1 MSLSTFLLKKHR
13 TERGSVI
20 DGDLD
25 TLFRSS
31 VRLLQTLVL
40 LLVNNLQV
48 VSTLPT
54 SLTATPVP
62 QNAGVKRRR
71 DTGNVSLPLPA
82 SIKQKKS
89 ARPIDQS
96 LLTSNTAAAQ
106 PVAKDSKKIKK
117 KRRVDESS
125 KVKGKTKDSS
135 EGSDEEQVDDGLEE
149 AYERKIRR
157 PATEGAPRTSK
168 NKEESES
175 ASDSDVDGSTSQLVH
190 ETVAMGGQQG
200 KTRPTRR
207 RIHYERPPDETKEQ
221 RDARTI
227 FIGNIPVEVAKS
239 KVCTSF
245 LFLALTYTGLI
256 YTGSLL

>member
-1 MSLSTFLLKKHR
+1 
-13 TERGSVI
+13 
-20 DGDLD
+20 
-25 TLFRSS
+25 
-31 VRLLQTLVL
+31 
-40 LLVNNLQV
+40 LQV

-71 DTGNVSLPLPA
+71 DTGNVSLPLPG

-89 ARPIDQS
+89 AEAIDQS
-96 LLTSNTAAAQ
+96 LLTSNPATAQ

-117 KRRVDESS
+117 KRRINESS
-125 KVKGKTKDSS
+125 KAKGKAKDSS
-135 EGSDEEQVDDGLEE
+135 EGSDEEEADGGLEE

-157 PATEGAPRTSK
+157 PGTEGAPRTSK
-168 NKEESES
+168 KKESES
-175 ASDSDVDGSTSQLVH
+175 TSESEEDGSASQLVH
-190 ETVAMGGQQG
+190 ETVTMGDQHG

-207 RIHYERPPDETKEQ
+207 RIHYQRPPDETKEQ

-239 KVCTSF
+239 KVCPSF
-245 LFLALTYTGLI
+245 LSSLSHTWTHR

>member
-13 TERGSVI
+13 TKRGSVI

-54 SLTATPVP
+54 SLTATSAP

-71 DTGNVSLPLPA
+71 NTGNVSLPLLT

-89 ARPIDQS
+89 AQAIDQS
-96 LLTSNTAAAQ
+96 LLTSDTATAQ
-106 PVAKDSKKIKK
+106 PVAKEIKK
-117 KRRVDESS
+117 KRRIDESS
-125 KVKGKTKDSS
+125 KVKGKAKDSS
-135 EGSDEEQVDDGLEE
+135 GGSDEEEADDGLEE

-157 PATEGAPRTSK
+157 PGTEGAPRTSK

-175 ASDSDVDGSTSQLVH
+175 ASDSDVDGRASQLVH
-190 ETVAMGGQQG
+190 ETVAMGDQQG

-245 LFLALTYTGLI
+245 FLALTYTGLI
-256 YTGSLL
+256 YAGSLL